1 MNKHRIIRLR
11 QTTVKRVF
19 AKETQCIADMQS
31 GEVEQCLLLWQT
43 AEPTLV
49 LPGSNKWQQT
59 EALTTCLQQQGWQI
73 ISRRTGGAP
82 VPQTQGIINV
92 SHLYLWP
99 KNRKYSITLAYQD
112 FCRILSNF
120 FLDYGIN
127 TQIQATPGS
136 YCDGDYNLNIN
147 QKKVV
152 GTAQRV
158 ILKQGGD
165 KIILAQ
171 ACILINVDISELL
184 VPVHTCYEFNHS
196 QERFSADVHSSLFE
210 HIQLRPTTDQLY
222 QKISQAFINHSA
234 SLQRIE

>member
-1 MNKHRIIRLR
+1 MNKHRIIRLH

-19 AKETQCIADMQS
+19 AKETQCIADMHS
-31 GEVEQCLLLWQT
+31 GEIEQCLLLWQT

-59 EALTTCLQQQGWQI
+59 EALTTRLQQQGWQI

-82 VPQTQGIINV
+82 VPQTQGVINV

-99 KNRKYSITLAYQD
+99 KSRKYSITLAYQD
-112 FCRILSNF
+112 LCRVLSNF
-120 FLDYGIN
+120 FLGFGIK
-127 TQIQATPGS
+127 TDIHATPGS

-171 ACILINVDISELL
+171 ACLLINVDISKLL
-184 VPVHTCYEFNHS
+184 VPVHSCYELNHS
-196 QERFSADVHSSLFE
+196 QERFRADVHSSLFE
-210 HIQLRPTTDQLY
+210 HIQLRPTIDQLY
-222 QKISQAFINHSA
+222 QKISQAFINYS
-234 SLQRIE
+234 STTKQI